1 MNVWWALTLLAC
13 GPGEQ
18 TLTGQV
24 LDVWGSP
31 VDAATVI
38 VVGQAERPFTDT
50 NGRFTIGHLTGDWR
64 IKVGKEGYIPSL
76 SHLSI
81 GEDTTEVPTITLWPQ
96 PTQNGFYVLGDE
108 QYIALT
114 PQPVTRKGNALKSHR
129 GLAALGD
136 EVITHDALQVL
147 FHSDL
152 RPYLGHRLAP
162 SLSSLIYLEEA
173 TLPSALGLP
182 VSVNLHVADREV
194 PLTIE
199 TLPTRTDY
207 LLTTDVLPTGAYALS
222 TQGMLTDM
230 SADAF
235 LAMPKELRVA
245 WPFQH

>member
-1 MNVWWALTLLAC
+1 MNIWLALTLLAC
-13 GPGEQ
+13 GTGDQ
-18 TLTGQV
+18 ALTGQV

-31 VDAATVI
+31 VDNATVI

-50 NGRFTIGHLTGDWR
+50 NGRFTIAHQVGDWR
-64 IKVGKEGYIPSL
+64 VKVGKDGYIPSL

-81 GEDTTEVPTITLWPQ
+81 DEEMTDIPTITLWPQ
-96 PTQNGFYVLGDE
+96 PANNGFYLLGED
-108 QYIALT
+108 QYLPLT

-129 GLAALGD
+129 GLATLGAETIAKD
-136 EVITHDALQVL
+136 TLQVL

-152 RPYLGHRLAP
+152 RPDQVHRLAP
-162 SLSSLIYLEEA
+162 TLSSLNYLEEA
-173 TLPSALGLP
+173 TLPSALGTP
-182 VSVNLHVADREV
+182 VTVNLYVADQEV

-207 LLTTDVLPTGAYALS
+207 LLTSDVLPNGAYALS

-230 SADAF
+230 STDAF
-235 LAMPKELRVA
+235 RALPKELRVA